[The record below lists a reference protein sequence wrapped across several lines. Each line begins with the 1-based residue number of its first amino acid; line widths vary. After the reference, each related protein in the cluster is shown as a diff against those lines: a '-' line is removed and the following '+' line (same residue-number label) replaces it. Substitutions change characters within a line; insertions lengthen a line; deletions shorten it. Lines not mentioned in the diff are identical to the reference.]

1 MEVEKR
7 LIKFVNEVEET
18 LDFFKDSPN
27 HVFDGNELAVDAIKH
42 ELEDLRKWEE
52 ETAMEIL
59 NKKRGVTT
67 TR

>member
-1 MEVEKR
+1 METEKR
-7 LIKFVNEVEET
+7 LMKFVNEVEEI
-18 LDFFKDSPN
+18 LEFFEGIQK

-59 NKKRGVTT
+59 NKKSA